1 MAEFQ
6 QKGKDHPLS
15 PIATVFAKAIKILHN
30 LYLSSIL
37 FGFEYYYSSF
47 KQQRYSEHD
56 SRTKSL
62 KKNLFFKKMKYERIV
77 LFCILNNSKKILD
90 KT

>member
-1 MAEFQ
+1 MPAFQ
-6 QKGKDHPLS
+6 QKGKDHPLG

-37 FGFEYYYSSF
+37 FGFGNYYYSRF
-47 KQQRYSEHD
+47 KQQCYSEHD

-77 LFCILNNSKKILD
+77 LFCILTK
-90 KT
+90 